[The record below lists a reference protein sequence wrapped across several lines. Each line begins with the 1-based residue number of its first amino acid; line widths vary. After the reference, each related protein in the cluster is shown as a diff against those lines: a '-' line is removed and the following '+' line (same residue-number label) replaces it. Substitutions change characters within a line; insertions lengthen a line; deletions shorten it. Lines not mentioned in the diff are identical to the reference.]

1 MVQTAVGQR
10 HTQVVDDAVTLLIR
24 HPEIK
29 DVVGASHASILPH
42 VTNPTTQPL
51 EVRGGWVRNNT
62 ERAAAGTRS
71 RIHSGWVPRNELGAS
86 RAHAPKQCEGAGCP
100 ERAEAIVLT
109 CLK

>member
-1 MVQTAVGQR
+1 M
-10 HTQVVDDAVTLLIR
+10 
-24 HPEIK
+24 
-29 DVVGASHASILPH
+29 
-42 VTNPTTQPL
+42 
-51 EVRGGWVRNNT
+51 RGGWVRNNT